1 MSSGPPERL
10 NEQVVFGGDQQRALR
25 LAREGDEDAFRALI
39 EPYRRELSVHCY
51 RMLGSVDDAEDLV
64 QETLMKAWR
73 RLDRFEGRSSLRRW
87 LYSIATNACI
97 SALRRERVRNP
108 AIVPADEPSGE
119 PPQPTPIDEP
129 IWLEPYPDS
138 LLDGIPG
145 LAADPATRYGMRE
158 SIELAFIVALQK
170 LPARQRAV
178 LVLRDVLA
186 FRAAEVAAMLET
198 TEASVN
204 SALQRARAAIDA
216 AVDGREEPPLPR
228 SRRERD
234 IVAAFADAFQAG
246 DVDAM
251 VALLSDDALL
261 TLPPEPYRFTG
272 RPAIRQFF
280 ATVPAGGAL
289 ERIRLIHTRANT
301 QPALAAYLRDGADGR
316 LHAYG
321 IMVLTLEGDRIVAIT
336 GFPDRSVF
344 RHFGLPRTLHE

>member
-1 MSSGPPERL
+1 MSSEPRERL
-10 NEQVVFGGDQQRALR
+10 IEQVVFGDDQQRALR
-25 LAREGDEDAFRALI
+25 LAREGDEAAFRVLI
-39 EPYRRELSVHCY
+39 EPYRRELAIHCY

-73 RLDRFEGRSSLRRW
+73 ALGGFEGRSSLRRW

-97 SALRRERVRNP
+97 SALRRERVRSP
-108 AIVPADEPSGE
+108 DIVPADEPGGE

-129 IWLEPYPDS
+129 VWLEPYPDT
-138 LLDGIPG
+138 LLEGVPD
-145 LAADPATRYGMRE
+145 LSADPEARYGMRE
-158 SIELAFIVALQK
+158 SVELAFIVALQR

-186 FRAAEVAAMLET
+186 FRAAEVAAILET

-204 SALQRARAAIDA
+204 SALQRARAAVDA
-216 AVDGREEPPLPR
+216 AVDRPDPPLPR
-228 SRRERD
+228 SPRERE

-261 TLPPEPYRFTG
+261 TMPPEPYQFTG
-272 RPAIRQFF
+272 RTAIRQFF

-289 ERIRLIHTRANT
+289 ERIRLVHTRANT
-301 QPALAAYLRDGADGR
+301 HPALAAYLRDRADGR

-321 IMVLTLEGDRIVAIT
+321 IMVLTLEGDRIAAIT